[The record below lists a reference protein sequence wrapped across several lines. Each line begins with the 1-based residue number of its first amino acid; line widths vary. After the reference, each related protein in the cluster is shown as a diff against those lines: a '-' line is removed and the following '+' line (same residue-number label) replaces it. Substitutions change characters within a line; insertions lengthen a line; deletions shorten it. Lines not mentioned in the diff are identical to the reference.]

1 MGVSVLQ
8 AMPSRDH
15 KSEVTCWAVFS
26 GIRDATLWE
35 DTTLNAKRQTQSAS
49 RSDLVGN
56 FELSVLDGDDQ
67 D

>member
-8 AMPSRDH
+8 RLPSRDH
-15 KSEVTCWAVFS
+15 KSEVTCWAAFS
-26 GIRDATLWE
+26 GFRNATLWE
-35 DTTLNAKRQTQSAS
+35 DSTPNAKRQTQSAS